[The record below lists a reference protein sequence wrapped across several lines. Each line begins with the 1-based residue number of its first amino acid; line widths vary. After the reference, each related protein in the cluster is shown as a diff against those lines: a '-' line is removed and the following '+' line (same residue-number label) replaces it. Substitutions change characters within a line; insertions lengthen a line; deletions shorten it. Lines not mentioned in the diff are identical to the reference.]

1 MTWFTLSVTVL
12 LEAINLTLI
21 LTQDYKLLLFFF
33 SPLLG
38 TIGVSLAPC
47 SIPGSGPSFHLGS
60 DEMELGLGEDF
71 AASHMDIIL
80 L

>member
-1 MTWFTLSVTVL
+1 MTWFTLSVIVL
-12 LEAINLTLI
+12 LEALKLTLI
-21 LTQDYKLLLFFF
+21 LTQDYYYFFF
-33 SPLLG
+33 LLPLLG

-47 SIPGSGPSFHLGS
+47 SLPGSGPSFHLGS

-71 AASHMDIIL
+71 AAFHIHIIL

>member
-1 MTWFTLSVTVL
+1 M
-12 LEAINLTLI
+12 
-21 LTQDYKLLLFFF
+21 LTQDYSYFFF
-33 SPLLG
+33 LSPLLG

-47 SIPGSGPSFHLGS
+47 SLPGFGPSFHLGS

-71 AASHMDIIL
+71 AAFHLHIIL

>member
-1 MTWFTLSVTVL
+1 MTWFTLSVTIL
-12 LEAINLTLI
+12 LEAIKLTLI
-21 LTQDYKLLLFFF
+21 LTQDYYYFFF
-33 SPLLG
+33 LSPLLG

-47 SIPGSGPSFHLGS
+47 SLPGSGPSFHLGS

-71 AASHMDIIL
+71 AASHIDIIL

>member
-1 MTWFTLSVTVL
+1 MIYSKCYRITGSNKVD
-12 LEAINLTLI
+12 INIDPRL
-21 LTQDYKLLLFFF
+21 LLLFFL

-47 SIPGSGPSFHLGS
+47 SLPGSGPSFHLGS

-71 AASHMDIIL
+71 AASHIDIIL